1 MESKFDQDQQENFKK
16 TDMAEAGTHALDD
29 AALDAAAG
37 GGIYIPSTNQRC
49 HYCGRT
55 GVSLTQKTITPWRGN
70 VYGYGKP
77 YQVWVCANCLASNQ
91 GSAYQKPFV

>member
-1 MESKFDQDQQENFKK
+1 MENRFDKDMQEKMRK
-16 TDMAEAGTHALDD
+16 PEMAEAGALDD
-29 AALDAAAG
+29 EALEQAAG
-37 GGIYIPSTNQRC
+37 GGLYIPPTNQRC

-70 VYGYGKP
+70 TYGYGKP
-77 YQVWVCANCLASNQ
+77 YQVWVCANCRASNQ